1 MSKYFSTGADLQAAL
16 EALPASK
23 TGSFTAFDPFFYG
36 QTYMTSYAGDL
47 SPIEHFVQVGAAR
60 GYKPNATFDPSYYQA
75 SSADLA
81 GLDGADL
88 LYHFMMYGLDE
99 GRVPNAGLAS
109 FDGNAYL
116 EANPD
121 VKTYVEAN
129 LSQFGGSL
137 TNGAVAHY
145 VKFGAAEGRA
155 PALPTPTPSQNFALT
170 AGAAAVDEGATAT
183 FTLTT
188 TGVAEGTAVAYT
200 LSGIDAADLAS
211 GALTGNAVVGADGTA
226 TISVVLAADGATEG
240 AETLTVTLDG
250 KTVSATTTVNDTSVL
265 GQTFTLTN
273 GTDTATANVFNAGQV
288 YSPGGNDRINSLQD
302 EDVLTGT
309 GDNPTLNLTL
319 GNTND
324 NGSLIVTPTLNGIQT
339 INAVFSNTDGTG
351 LDLQDATGLQALNIN
366 RISSSLS
373 DGAVGS
379 ILAGARVELINLPAT
394 ALSLDLRNS
403 VAYADVNISYRN
415 GELNGDETVSV
426 DLASAAIQDLVIG
439 AQAIQTNHIN
449 NVVLNVESESHIQ
462 NLNLKGGST
471 EVADQKLVI
480 NAAADFILGDDAN
493 ADGNYLDD
501 NSALWVGIAPP
512 SDAPRLAEIEVT
524 GAGNVTIGE
533 VSSRAAGM
541 ILNAGTATG
550 NIAVN
555 VTNAAG
561 FAASN
566 FTTGSGNDTVVST
579 AGLAAD
585 LATGDGNDAVT
596 ISGGVIAAT
605 STVDL
610 GAGND
615 TLTVGA
621 TVVQNGVNVLNQNI
635 AGSAAGGATVNFGA
649 GDNTL
654 NLGDVGNVSIGEEA
668 VVTFGDGNNTVTLS
682 GSITGDTAGL
692 DADTL
697 GGEMN
702 FGAGNNTVTFD
713 LTGQGNQA
721 TLVGGLLTA
730 GAGTNVLN
738 VTGNASVVAG
748 AGLVAASAADADR
761 VTGFQTLNLVSEQSY
776 SAALALAV
784 NAINP
789 AFQVAQNDDDAATA
803 DYTVDVSEFTG
814 LTTITLE
821 NQAGVTN
828 ATPEESLV
836 SNRFVGDAAIYT
848 LNNVAGTETI
858 TLTTVEAGTGIEAR
872 TAGAATLAQIAA
884 DTTADATLNLSLA
897 LNAAGNAAAVTLAGA
912 GDVAINDTGA
922 WSVVPAVADTHKE
935 IQDLTLTINGADS
948 RSVILTAGAGAAGD
962 FRNSLTVNGDTTGT
976 ITFTGVEA
984 TTFTSSI
991 AGNVNATFTADE
1003 NHNITTGAGNDVID
1017 LILDAANGSDTI
1029 NLGDGT
1035 DRIIV
1040 NDDLR
1045 GNTGADADEYFNG
1058 WTSIEELELQ
1068 GGGAATE
1075 FTGAGNVAGTM
1086 EVTLDDDAQTTGVN
1100 RVILSKDAFGVNA
1113 VVDLDIGVDF
1123 ERALTIDLA
1132 EGSTINIDN
1141 DADVNLTINVDARTT
1156 PVVAAGVPGTATIAL
1171 ADAGA
1176 GTVAFSIRVDDV
1188 AQTIGQAATNVVITN
1203 ADNTAE
1209 IDSITLLDSNT
1220 QAAGV
1225 VFTGAGM
1232 DQTGAITL
1240 TAHNTWGQAGDTLR
1254 IDASDIN
1261 DDDRDVDS
1269 NGTIDN
1275 TDNQTVTINAGG
1287 AGIAYAVNVTGSQV
1301 QDTITGTA
1309 QADTIDGQAGND
1321 TITGGVGADTLTGGA
1336 GVDTFVYTAVGDSR
1350 GVSGVDTI
1358 TDFVTGTD
1366 KLQIAVTLAGAATTA
1381 NLARFNNTAATVGS
1395 GLVQLDGAVGAE
1407 IIDAGYSTD
1416 GTYFI
1421 DLDGDGNINNTTDLR
1436 INVGTVNAGDI
1447 NYVVTGTGGNDL
1459 IRGGQGADQIT
1470 GNGGADVYVMV
1481 GSISAAQANAYQAA
1495 EIAVPGSV
1503 IPAAVANVLDISEL
1517 TTVRTQSEVNAGDTL
1532 VAGGVGTLHVFG
1544 TANLALINSGNAL
1557 TVGTLVVHSDI
1568 TLTDAQLAAL
1578 GAGSIVLAGNE
1589 PHTITVTDTTGSAD
1603 TVAAILAKIAFTGQG
1618 ANTTVT
1624 IVGTDGVLT
1633 AQWDPVD
1640 ARLEVVTD
1648 TSGTGAAQG
1657 TAVSTLIPA
1666 APVLSVAAAAGY
1678 VGAYSLSDTAAN
1690 LAGANANVLNN
1701 ATNIAATTAANV
1713 AQATTIVNA
1722 TNSGTNTYNLSD
1734 TSANLA
1740 AAAAAV
1746 GNGAGTIAAT
1756 DAATVAQATAIEA
1769 FTNSGANTYNIADSA
1784 ANLAASSNAVLAL
1797 AGTVTANTA
1806 ATVAQAAIIDGFAKA
1821 VTFSVSD
1828 TAANLALATDAQ
1840 LDEAAAVTASDAATV
1855 AQGVAIDTLATAVT
1869 FNVSDTAANIAG
1881 TAADGAYDEAVT
1893 ITATTAATAAQAATI
1908 AGYVKAVVYS
1918 VSDTAANLLAGAG
1931 LNEAVNLTATTAAT
1945 VAQAGTIEAATNT
1958 GVNTYNIT
1966 DSAANLAAAGNAVL
1980 DLAGTVTANTN
1991 ASVAEATTIDGF
2003 AKAVSFAVRDT
2014 AANIAGSADAALDEA
2029 TSITASTDATAAESA
2044 LIDALTVAVSY
2055 NVVDTAGNLAG
2066 SSSANLDEAG
2076 TVTATGQ
2083 ATAVEAATIAGFAK
2097 AVTFNTTDDVT
2108 DLFNNLNGA
2117 ALTEARAVGTVTADD
2132 TAAALATALTSG
2144 DAELSYL
2151 VNSVEVITVNDATA
2165 LTLNAQRFG
2174 NFIGGSVTLGTGEA
2188 MIVSGDASANLG
2200 TLSSYGGN
2208 GTLTLGANNDS
2219 NAYTANLG
2227 TSGVTTINLLGDGN
2241 HDVTAS
2247 GSVLETFVLGDD
2259 YDGGGVLRGLTAGD
2273 LLDVDGGDAM
2283 TAFTLQQADAS
2294 DVNAAGKW
2302 HFANGVL
2309 TYFDDVAAATI
2320 SIGLVGVTNV
2330 LSDNSDTFTI
2340 V

>member
-1 MSKYFSTGADLQAAL
+1 M
-16 EALPASK
+16 
-23 TGSFTAFDPFFYG
+23 
-36 QTYMTSYAGDL
+36 
-47 SPIEHFVQVGAAR
+47 
-60 GYKPNATFDPSYYQA
+60 
-75 SSADLA
+75 
-81 GLDGADL
+81 
-88 LYHFMMYGLDE
+88 
-99 GRVPNAGLAS
+99 
-109 FDGNAYL
+109 
-116 EANPD
+116 
-121 VKTYVEAN
+121 
-129 LSQFGGSL
+129 
-137 TNGAVAHY
+137 
-145 VKFGAAEGRA
+145 
-155 PALPTPTPSQNFALT
+155 
-170 AGAAAVDEGATAT
+170 
-183 FTLTT
+183 
-188 TGVAEGTAVAYT
+188 
-200 LSGIDAADLAS
+200 
-211 GALTGNAVVGADGTA
+211 
-226 TISVVLAADGATEG
+226 
-240 AETLTVTLDG
+240 
-250 KTVSATTTVNDTSVL
+250 
-265 GQTFTLTN
+265 
-273 GTDTATANVFNAGQV
+273 
-288 YSPGGNDRINSLQD
+288 
-302 EDVLTGT
+302 
-309 GDNPTLNLTL
+309 
-319 GNTND
+319 
-324 NGSLIVTPTLNGIQT
+324 
-339 INAVFSNTDGTG
+339 
-351 LDLQDATGLQALNIN
+351 
-366 RISSSLS
+366 
-373 DGAVGS
+373 
-379 ILAGARVELINLPAT
+379 
-394 ALSLDLRNS
+394 
-403 VAYADVNISYRN
+403 
-415 GELNGDETVSV
+415 
-426 DLASAAIQDLVIG
+426 
-439 AQAIQTNHIN
+439 
-449 NVVLNVESESHIQ
+449 
-462 NLNLKGGST
+462 
-471 EVADQKLVI
+471 
-480 NAAADFILGDDAN
+480 
-493 ADGNYLDD
+493 
-501 NSALWVGIAPP
+501 
-512 SDAPRLAEIEVT
+512 
-524 GAGNVTIGE
+524 
-533 VSSRAAGM
+533 
-541 ILNAGTATG
+541 
-550 NIAVN
+550 
-555 VTNAAG
+555 
-561 FAASN
+561 
-566 FTTGSGNDTVVST
+566 
-579 AGLAAD
+579 
-585 LATGDGNDAVT
+585 
-596 ISGGVIAAT
+596 
-605 STVDL
+605 
-610 GAGND
+610 
-615 TLTVGA
+615 
-621 TVVQNGVNVLNQNI
+621 
-635 AGSAAGGATVNFGA
+635 
-649 GDNTL
+649 
-654 NLGDVGNVSIGEEA
+654 
-668 VVTFGDGNNTVTLS
+668 
-682 GSITGDTAGL
+682 
-692 DADTL
+692 
-697 GGEMN
+697 
-702 FGAGNNTVTFD
+702 
-713 LTGQGNQA
+713 
-721 TLVGGLLTA
+721 
-730 GAGTNVLN
+730 
-738 VTGNASVVAG
+738 
-748 AGLVAASAADADR
+748 AASAADADR
-761 VTGFQTLNLVSEQSY
+761 VTGFQTLNLVSEQSID
-776 SAALALAV
+776 ALGGVGVTLLESI

-789 AFQVAQNDDDAATA
+789 AFQVTQNDNDAATA

-814 LTTITLE
+814 LTTINLE
-821 NQAGVTN
+821 NQAGIIN

-836 SNRFVGDAAIYT
+836 SNRFVGDDAIYT

-858 TLTTVEAGTGIEAR
+858 TLTTVEAGTGIQGRAVG
-872 TAGAATLAQIAA
+872 TATLAQIAA

-922 WSVVPAVADTHKE
+922 WSVVPVVADTHKE

-991 AGNVNATFTADE
+991 AGNVNATFTAAE
-1003 NHNITTGAGNDVID
+1003 NHNITTGAGNDVIN

-1029 NLGDGT
+1029 NLGNGT

-1058 WTSIEELELQ
+1058 WTSIEEIELQ

-1100 RVILSKDAFGVNA
+1100 RVILSKDALGVNA

-1156 PVVAAGVPGTATIAL
+1156 PVVAAGAPGTATIAL

-1232 DQTGAITL
+1232 DQAGAIAL
-1240 TAHNTWGQAGDTLR
+1240 TAHNTWAQAGDTLR

-1275 TDNQTVTINAGG
+1275 TDNQTVTIDASTD
-1287 AGIAYAVNVTGSQV
+1287 ATIAYKVNVTGSQMV
-1301 QDTITGTA
+1301 DTITGTA
-1309 QADTIDGQAGND
+1309 QGDTIDGQAGND

-1366 KLQIAVTLAGAATTA
+1366 KLQIAVNVDQTIVDTV
-1381 NLARFNNTAATVGS
+1381 NLARFNNAAATVGS
-1395 GLVQLDGAVGAE
+1395 ALVELDGAPATR

-1416 GTYFI
+1416 GKYFI

-1436 INVGTVNAGDI
+1436 IDIANTVNAGDI
-1447 NYVVTGTGGNDL
+1447 NYRVTLTADGNNDDVV
-1459 IRGGQGADQIT
+1459 RGGQGADAIQ
-1470 GNGGADVYVMV
+1470 GSADADVFVMV
-1481 GSISAAQANAYQAA
+1481 GSITSAQANAYLAA
-1495 EIAVPGSV
+1495 ETAVPNSV
-1503 IPAAVANVLDISEL
+1503 IPAALANVLELSEL
-1517 TTVRTQSEVNAGDTL
+1517 TTVRTQSEVNAGDQL
-1532 VAGGVGTLHVFG
+1532 NAAGADAGDTLHIYG
-1544 TANLALINSGNAL
+1544 TANLANINNGLAL
-1557 TVGTLVVHSDI
+1557 NVGTLVVHSDI

-1690 LAGANANVLNN
+1690 LAGATASVLNN

-1746 GNGAGTIAAT
+1746 GNGAGTITAT
-1756 DAATVAQATAIEA
+1756 DGATIVQATAIEA

-1797 AGTVTANTA
+1797 AGTVTANTD
-1806 ATVAQAAIIDGFAKA
+1806 ATVAQAVIIDSFAKG
-1821 VTFSVSD
+1821 VVFSVSD
-1828 TAANLALATDAQ
+1828 TAANLAAATDAQ
-1840 LDEAAAVTASDAATV
+1840 LDEAAAVTASNAATV
-1855 AQGVAIDTLATAVT
+1855 AQSALIDALATAVT
-1869 FNVSDTAANIAG
+1869 YAVEDTAANIAG
-1881 TAADGAYDEAVT
+1881 AADADINEATTVT
-1893 ITATTAATAAQAATI
+1893 ASTAATAAQAGTI
-1908 AGYVKAVVYS
+1908 ATLVTPVAYS
-1918 VSDTAANLLAGAG
+1918 VSDTAATLAAAAGAA

-1945 VAQAGTIEAATNT
+1945 VAQATTIEAAGNS

-1966 DSAANLAAAGNAVL
+1966 DSAANLAGSSNAVL
-1980 DLAGTVTANTN
+1980 TLAGTVAANTS
-1991 ASVAEATTIDGF
+1991 ATVAEATTIDGF
-2003 AKAVSFAVRDT
+2003 AKAVTFAVVDS
-2014 AANIAGSADAALDEA
+2014 AANISGSSDAALDEA
-2029 TSITASTDATAAESA
+2029 TSITANTDATAAESA
-2044 LIDALTVAVSY
+2044 LIDAFTVAVTY
-2055 NVVDTAGNLAG
+2055 NVVDSSTNLAG
-2066 SSSANLDEAG
+2066 SSSADLDEAG
-2076 TVTATGQ
+2076 TVTANDA
-2083 ATAVEAATIAGFAK
+2083 ATAAEAATIAGFAK

-2108 DLFNNLNGA
+2108 NLFSTLNGA

-2132 TAAALATALTSG
+2132 SAAALATALTSG
-2144 DAELSYL
+2144 DSKLSYL
-2151 VNSVEVITVNDATA
+2151 VNSVEVITVSDATA
-2165 LTLNAQRFG
+2165 LTLNAQQFG
-2174 NFIGGSVTLGTGEA
+2174 NFIGGSVTLGTGKA

-2208 GTLTLGANNDS
+2208 GTLTLGADNGS

-2273 LLDVDGGDAM
+2273 LLNVDGANAITAFNAQQVNAGDVD
-2283 TAFTLQQADAS
+2283 
-2294 DVNAAGKW
+2294 AAGEW
-2302 HFANGVL
+2302 HFASGVL
-2309 TYFDDVAAATI
+2309 TYFDTVATATV